1 MKEKGEGAMQEFLF
15 NDGWKYRRL
24 GEGAWTP
31 VTLPH
36 DAMIGEE
43 RSDGAAGGT
52 NTGWFAGYDYEYE
65 KTFFV
70 PAEYR
75 DRLVTLEF
83 EGVYRGAEVYL
94 NGEKAACRPYG
105 YTNFYVEA
113 DAFLRYGRE
122 NTVRVIARNRE
133 QPSSRWYSG
142 AGIYRPV
149 RLYVAAR
156 AHILRNGIRIRTV
169 GLSPATVEVRVA
181 VSCAGALHLAV
192 SRRGKRVAEA
202 AGRCGAAGE
211 LAFSFVIPD
220 AELWSPDHP
229 ALYELEAR
237 FGGECPGEDVAR
249 ERLGEDAARERFG
262 EDVAGEEDVARV
274 RFGIRTISCD
284 AARGFCLNGERLV
297 LRGACIHHDNGILG
311 ARCYAEAERRK
322 VRLLKAAGYNALRSA
337 HNPCSKA
344 LLDACDELGM
354 LMVDEYAD
362 MWYIHKTAHDYADH
376 LPAWYEEDLRD
387 MVEKDRNHPCVALY
401 SLGNEVAETG
411 QARGIGLCKAMYDV
425 CKRLDPDRP
434 VTVGVNLFFNWLYAL
449 GFGVYSDK
457 KAQKAPQKK
466 VGSEFFNALAGRMGA
481 GFMKFMATLPPC
493 DAKTRGCYAVID
505 AAGYNYGIRRYKK
518 DIKKHPARVILGSET
533 FCADAYAFWEF
544 AKAHP
549 ALIGDFVWAGMDYL
563 GEVGIGS
570 WEYKEYAPSFAHGAG
585 WLAAGSGRLDL
596 IGTPQGEALYTRV
609 AFELEDKP
617 QIAVVPVSHTDER
630 HSPSAWKFSNAIPS
644 WSWNGLD
651 GRPARVEVYSRA
663 PVVELYVN
671 GRRVGRK
678 KFRKNCRFDFRVTYE
693 GGEIVAIARDTGG
706 KELAR
711 SRLQT
716 AGEETVLSVLPEQ
729 PRAKPGEVCFV
740 RLAYTDAAGN
750 KKPLARG
757 RIAVEA
763 EGGELLALGHAC
775 PYNPDGFLRADTDT
789 YYGEA
794 LAAVRAGAG
803 GRVVVRA
810 RSPFGSACAEIPI
823 SDRPE

>member
-1 MKEKGEGAMQEFLF
+1 M
-15 NDGWKYRRL
+15 
-24 GEGAWTP
+24 
-31 VTLPH
+31 
-36 DAMIGEE
+36 
-43 RSDGAAGGT
+43 
-52 NTGWFAGYDYEYE
+52 
-65 KTFFV
+65 
-70 PAEYR
+70 
-75 DRLVTLEF
+75 
-83 EGVYRGAEVYL
+83 YL

-133 QPSSRWYSG
+133 QPNSRWYSG

-156 AHILRNGIRIRTV
+156 AHILRNGIRIRTA

-202 AGRCGAAGE
+202 AGHCGAAGE

-237 FGGECPGEDVAR
+237 FGGE
-249 ERLGEDAARERFG
+249 RLGEDAAREHLDEDAARERLG

-274 RFGIRTISCD
+274 RFGIRTIFCD
-284 AARGFCLNGERLV
+284 AARGFGFNGERLV

-411 QARGIGLCKAMYDV
+411 QARGIGLCKAMYGV

-457 KAQKAPQKK
+457 RRKK
-466 VGSEFFNALAGRMGA
+466 PRRKRSGANFSTPSRAGWARVHEVHGD
-481 GFMKFMATLPPC
+481 PSPC

-518 DIKKHPARVILGSET
+518 DVKKYPARVILGSET

-630 HSPSAWKFSNAIPS
+630 HSPSAWRFSNAIRPGRGTGWTAGPPAWRCTPARPS
-644 WSWNGLD
+644 WS
-651 GRPARVEVYSRA
+651 
-663 PVVELYVN
+663 
-671 GRRVGRK
+671 
-678 KFRKNCRFDFRVTYE
+678 CM
-693 GGEIVAIARDTGG
+693 
-706 KELAR
+706 
-711 SRLQT
+711 
-716 AGEETVLSVLPEQ
+716 
-729 PRAKPGEVCFV
+729 
-740 RLAYTDAAGN
+740 
-750 KKPLARG
+750 
-757 RIAVEA
+757 
-763 EGGELLALGHAC
+763 
-775 PYNPDGFLRADTDT
+775 
-789 YYGEA
+789 
-794 LAAVRAGAG
+794 
-803 GRVVVRA
+803 
-810 RSPFGSACAEIPI
+810 
-823 SDRPE
+823 

>member
-1 MKEKGEGAMQEFLF
+1 MVKKGEGAMQEFLF

-70 PAEYR
+70 PAEYK

-133 QPSSRWYSG
+133 QPNSRWYSG

-156 AHILRNGIRIRTV
+156 AHILRNGIRIRTA

-202 AGRCGAAGE
+202 AGHCGAAGE

-237 FGGECPGEDVAR
+237 FGGE
-249 ERLGEDAARERFG
+249 RLGEDAAREHLDEDAARERLG

-274 RFGIRTISCD
+274 RFGIRTIFCD
-284 AARGFCLNGERLV
+284 AARGFCFNGERLV

-337 HNPCSKA
+337 HNPVPKRCSTPA
-344 LLDACDELGM
+344 TSWDAHGRRIRGYVVHPQDGARLCRSSPRLVRGRSPR
-354 LMVDEYAD
+354 
-362 MWYIHKTAHDYADH
+362 HGRKG
-376 LPAWYEEDLRD
+376 PQSPLRRPVLARQRGGGD
-387 MVEKDRNHPCVALY
+387 GAGAGDR
-401 SLGNEVAETG
+401 
-411 QARGIGLCKAMYDV
+411 LCKAMYGV

-457 KAQKAPQKK
+457 RRKK
-466 VGSEFFNALAGRMGA
+466 PRRKRSGA
-481 GFMKFMATLPPC
+481 NFST
-493 DAKTRGCYAVID
+493 
-505 AAGYNYGIRRYKK
+505 
-518 DIKKHPARVILGSET
+518 
-533 FCADAYAFWEF
+533 
-544 AKAHP
+544 
-549 ALIGDFVWAGMDYL
+549 
-563 GEVGIGS
+563 
-570 WEYKEYAPSFAHGAG
+570 PSRAG
-585 WLAAGSGRLDL
+585 W
-596 IGTPQGEALYTRV
+596 
-609 AFELEDKP
+609 
-617 QIAVVPVSHTDER
+617 
-630 HSPSAWKFSNAIPS
+630 
-644 WSWNGLD
+644 
-651 GRPARVEVYSRA
+651 
-663 PVVELYVN
+663 
-671 GRRVGRK
+671 
-678 KFRKNCRFDFRVTYE
+678 
-693 GGEIVAIARDTGG
+693 
-706 KELAR
+706 
-711 SRLQT
+711 
-716 AGEETVLSVLPEQ
+716 
-729 PRAKPGEVCFV
+729 
-740 RLAYTDAAGN
+740 
-750 KKPLARG
+750 ARG
-757 RIAVEA
+757 
-763 EGGELLALGHAC
+763 
-775 PYNPDGFLRADTDT
+775 
-789 YYGEA
+789 
-794 LAAVRAGAG
+794 
-803 GRVVVRA
+803 
-810 RSPFGSACAEIPI
+810 S
-823 SDRPE
+823 